1 VFLSFG
7 FSILGA
13 AFAYYLYFNFIEG
26 LNPFLRIV
34 FTLPL
39 IALISANIFLIVK
52 EKLPAKR
59 IALSLFMLVCFAISA
74 FAIRYKLDQLKQ
86 TNGTP
91 RRYLAPN

>member
-13 AFAYYLYFNFIEG
+13 VFPYYLYFNFIEG

-39 IALISANIFLIVK
+39 IALISANIFLIIK
-52 EKLPAKR
+52 EKLPVKR
-59 IALSLFMLVCFAISA
+59 IALVFFFAGLFCRFGVCNKVQVGS
-74 FAIRYKLDQLKQ
+74 
-86 TNGTP
+86 T
-91 RRYLAPN
+91 